1 MVLKG
6 AFSRGLYLE
15 IIAAVSLCHVGL
27 AKCRAT
33 RLYVLPWW
41 LLRWWQNHWL
51 QQVTVFIF
59 AIGMLWVAHE
69 NGGELSSVLS
79 LDLGVFPWPSAIPHS
94 NASYCTC
101 IFEYSSISCICYS
114 TISLSCG
121 GTQRRTT
128 PSKLS
133 AITSFTASF
142 KKTIVR
148 IPRCEFSQGNLC
160 QSPPGNV
167 SSTSAGQSAP
177 FVLAMISTVA
187 ETFSWWGF

>member
-41 LLRWWQNHWL
+41 LLCWWQNHWL

-59 AIGMLWVAHE
+59 ATGMLWVAHK

-94 NASYCTC
+94 NASYCTA
-101 IFEYSSISCICYS
+101 FLSILQYHASVTAPYHLAVEALRGAHHPL
-114 TISLSCG
+114 TYPPSLLLL
-121 GTQRRTT
+121 
-128 PSKLS
+128 PHL
-133 AITSFTASF
+133 
-142 KKTIVR
+142 KTIVR

-177 FVLAMISTVA
+177 FVLAVIFTVA